1 MRLGSKQPLR
11 TRSRSVR
18 SRLSQARLYL
28 SATQSFRK
36 ETKVRKCNNYAPAF
50 AGTCPDMCDWW
61 CEQFILLRCVSFK
74 ALTLFQWVNLNG
86 FEFLLM
92 LLVIS
97 CFDRPQCLLWKSV
110 IEVSRENLMDL
121 NNTGLFVHREDWSPP
136 EWVPHISGF
145 LCLSSCFELLLSVAQ
160 QLLLKITNCCCCLAF
175 RICVDERSSVLSRLP
190 FYPLFPL
197 LLFAWQGI
205 YIWVHLI
212 YQVSRRLFLIQ
223 RNVLE

>member
-92 LLVIS
+92 LLVIVV
-97 CFDRPQCLLWKSV
+97 LWQAT
-110 IEVSRENLMDL
+110 VSAVEKRNRSQQRKPH
-121 NNTGLFVHREDWSPP
+121 GFKQHWFVCAREDWSPP

>member
-1 MRLGSKQPLR
+1 MPWHVWLMMW
-11 TRSRSVR
+11 TIYSV
-18 SRLSQARLYL
+18 
-28 SATQSFRK
+28 
-36 ETKVRKCNNYAPAF
+36 KVC
-50 AGTCPDMCDWW
+50 
-61 CEQFILLRCVSFK
+61 Q
-74 ALTLFQWVNLNG
+74 FQWVNLNG

-92 LLVIS
+92 LLVIVV
-97 CFDRPQCLLWKSV
+97 LWQVIVSAVEKRNRSQQRKPHGFKQHWFVCAPRRLKS
-110 IEVSRENLMDL
+110 
-121 NNTGLFVHREDWSPP
+121 T
-136 EWVPHISGF
+136 ISGF

-175 RICVDERSSVLSRLP
+175 RVCVDERSSVLSRLP

>member
-92 LLVIS
+92 LLVIVV
-97 CFDRPQCLLWKSV
+97 LWQATVSAVEKRNRSQQRKPHRFKQHWFVCAPRRLKSTRV
-110 IEVSRENLMDL
+110 GATHL
-121 NNTGLFVHREDWSPP
+121 
-136 EWVPHISGF
+136 GF
-145 LCLSSCFELLLSVAQ
+145 PL
-160 QLLLKITNCCCCLAF
+160 
-175 RICVDERSSVLSRLP
+175 
-190 FYPLFPL
+190 PLF
-197 LLFAWQGI
+197 LFWTP
-205 YIWVHLI
+205 
-212 YQVSRRLFLIQ
+212 S
-223 RNVLE
+223 